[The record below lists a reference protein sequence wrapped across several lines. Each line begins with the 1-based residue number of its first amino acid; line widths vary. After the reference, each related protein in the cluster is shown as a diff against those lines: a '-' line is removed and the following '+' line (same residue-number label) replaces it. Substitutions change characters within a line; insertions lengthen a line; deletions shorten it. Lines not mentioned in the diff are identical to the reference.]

1 MENEKILK
9 MIHDLNNILCATSGF
24 TEIMLDREDRDY
36 QKRLLTINKSSLI
49 RMSEILEKAR
59 ISLLQELDLD
69 TEKVESVK

>member
-1 MENEKILK
+1 MENKKILK

-49 RMSEILEKAR
+49 RMSDILEKAR
-59 ISLLQELDLD
+59 ISLLQELDPA
-69 TEKVESVK
+69 TENVEAVK

>member
-9 MIHDLNNILCATSGF
+9 IIHDLNNILCATSGF

-49 RMSEILEKAR
+49 RMSDILEKAR

-69 TEKVESVK
+69 TENVEAVK